1 MNQVQKFGFGLVD
14 LRVVEQDG
22 EPWFLLKDVAKAL
35 GLREHVCGGYA
46 HSLKGIPA
54 GDKQVITK
62 THHPEWWVLF
72 DLGARQTLISESGLY
87 KLVMRSDKPEARA
100 FQDWVT
106 RVVLPAIRKDG
117 AYVMGEEKVA
127 TGELSE
133 DELVMRAMSIMS
145 RKVER
150 LSLERDRL
158 AQDNQILGAHMEVQA
173 HAITAMQPAAAIGQA
188 VGALRS
194 TTVMDFARKLDG
206 VDLQQVQ
213 KSLGTMNY
221 LYRLPWSNL
230 RNESNQRIQPSC
242 TRQMTCLQASAQD

>member
-1 MNQVQKFGFGLVD
+1 MLRIGLPG
-14 LRVVEQDG
+14 RV
-22 EPWFLLKDVAKAL
+22 P
-35 GLREHVCGGYA
+35 
-46 HSLKGIPA
+46 
-54 GDKQVITK
+54 
-62 THHPEWWVLF
+62 
-72 DLGARQTLISESGLY
+72 LIINESGLY
-87 KLVMRSDKPEARA
+87 SLIMRSDKPQAKA

-150 LSLERDRL
+150 LAQERDQL
-158 AQDNQILGAHMEVQA
+158 ALDNQILRAHMEVQA

-221 LYRLPWSNL
+221 LYR
-230 RNESNQRIQPSC
+230 RNGTWAVYAKYRDVNFAEKAAPDGRSVIVALERGKQLLTQLYQDGDLKMRKGCTPSKV
-242 TRQMTCLQASAQD
+242 AA